1 MSGDNFPNRYFPERY
16 FPGGYFQGGE
26 QNPGAMSA
34 SLSGSGAC
42 SGTLTIATAAA
53 TENLPTGGKPKR
65 KTLPYAWWDD
75 LAKTEEHLQEAVQA
89 VAEAQKEIAVEGEV
103 SPETVERLNTALWF
117 ADVDAKIT
125 ALEAAVSRKRAQAQ
139 INAIQAEIT
148 RVQAEYERIRF
159 EMEDEEAVEMLLLM
173 N

>member
-1 MSGDNFPNRYFPERY
+1 MFLPTA
-16 FPGGYFQGGE
+16 FQADAF
-26 QNPGAMSA
+26 QPGAVAA
-34 SLSGSGAC
+34 SGGAVAENLQTGSG
-42 SGTLTIATAAA
+42 
-53 TENLPTGGKPKR
+53 R
-65 KTLPYAWWDD
+65 KKERLPYGWWDTVEQAED
-75 LAKTEEHLQEAVQA
+75 QLQEAVQA

-103 SPETVERLNTALWF
+103 SPETVERLNAALWF